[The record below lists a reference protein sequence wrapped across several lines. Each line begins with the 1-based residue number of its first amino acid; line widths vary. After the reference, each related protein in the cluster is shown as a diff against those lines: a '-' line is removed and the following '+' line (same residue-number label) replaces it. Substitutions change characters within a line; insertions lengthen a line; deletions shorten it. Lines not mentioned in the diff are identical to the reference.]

1 VNSSERMRVAD
12 LLAWAAAVLTAI
24 ASAAGLAAPGKYR
37 DLAWGWRGRRC
48 SSHFGTESSMG
59 AWQ

>member
-1 VNSSERMRVAD
+1 MRVAD

-37 DLAWGWRGRRC
+37 DLAWGWRGRR
-48 SSHFGTESSMG
+48 FGTESSMG

>member
-1 VNSSERMRVAD
+1 MRVAD

-24 ASAAGLAAPGKYR
+24 VSAAGLAAPGKYR